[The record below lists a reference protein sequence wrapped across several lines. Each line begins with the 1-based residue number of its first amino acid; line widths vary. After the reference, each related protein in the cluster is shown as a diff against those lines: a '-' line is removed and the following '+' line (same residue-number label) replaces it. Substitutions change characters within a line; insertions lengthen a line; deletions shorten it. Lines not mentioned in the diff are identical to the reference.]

1 MPLTVLG
8 VFAHPDDETFGPGGT
23 LARMAAEG
31 HRVHILCATRG
42 EAGSI
47 GVSASLGRSQL
58 AAIRHREMEAA
69 CRVLGT
75 EPPRILTF
83 PDSGLARLERVT
95 LLRPVVGAI
104 REIRPQ
110 LLLSFHADGISGHSD
125 HRTMTARALE
135 GFEAAADPGLWP
147 DLGPPHAP
155 DRFWTYAVPESQ
167 ARRVTARRIHAVPD
181 DALDASIDTRAY
193 LAVKHRAVA
202 AHASQKP
209 FIDWLEQHLGGL
221 DDYWAREGFTLA
233 AARVP
238 LPPVE
243 KRPVADLAA
252 GL

>member
-23 LARMAAEG
+23 IARMAAEG

-58 AAIRHREMEAA
+58 AALRYQEMLAA

-95 LLRPVVGAI
+95 LLRPVVRAI
-104 REIRPQ
+104 REIRPK

-125 HRTMTARALE
+125 HRTMTARTLE
-135 GFEAAADPGLWP
+135 AFEAAADPGRWP
-147 DLGPPHAP
+147 DLGPPHAA
-155 DRFWTYAVPESQ
+155 DRAWTYAVPESQ
-167 ARRVTARRIHAVPD
+167 ARRITARQIHAVAD
-181 DALDASIDTRAY
+181 DALDASIDTQAY
-193 LAVKHRAVA
+193 VGVKQRAVA

-221 DDYWAREGFTLA
+221 EEYWAREGFTLA
-233 AARVP
+233 AARTP
-238 LPPVE
+238 LPPGE
-243 KRPVADLAA
+243 PRPVGDLAA